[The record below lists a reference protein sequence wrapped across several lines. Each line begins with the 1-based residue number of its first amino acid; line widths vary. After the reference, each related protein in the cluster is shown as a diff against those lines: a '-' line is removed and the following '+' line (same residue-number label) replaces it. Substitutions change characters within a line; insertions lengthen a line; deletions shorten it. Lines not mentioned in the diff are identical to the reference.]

1 MTERCQKKTKRQK
14 KIERHKDTKT
24 EQLRDKK
31 TERPKNRKKERQK
44 YRRWARRG
52 SGVGHHNFCSVFF

>member
-24 EQLRDKK
+24 K
-31 TERPKNRKKERQK
+31 RPKGE
-44 YRRWARRG
+44 
-52 SGVGHHNFCSVFF
+52 